1 MVVDA
6 TICFDYLQEMK
17 EMDFTGSKKLIAGRR
32 LIMMM
37 ATLVTALMLG
47 STPTLADT
55 YIVNE
60 TAKMVAFDGQF
71 WDGLGSSGLAIEG
84 TTVVAGSSV
93 ASYAGS
99 NKAGAAYVFDCST
112 LPCRSVSKLL
122 ATVAADNAG
131 LGYSMAISGTTLV
144 VGTNGLPDA
153 VYVYDL
159 ASCEFICYES
169 RILTASDGGDYDAF
183 GLSVAIDGQTVVVS
197 SYLNSHDE
205 KTRAGA
211 AYVFDLATCG
221 PACTETRKLTAS
233 DGSAEDRFSA
243 SVAVDGTTA
252 VVGSQG
258 KKAGY
263 VFNLATCGAACTEAS
278 KLTNSEA
285 TAAFGES
292 VDVSGSMAILGAA
305 SPPSGVSWGAY
316 VFNLET
322 CGAACTET
330 SKLISSDFQSED
342 QFGYSVAIDGATA
355 IVGAYNNDD
364 KSGSAY
370 VFNLETCGAACTQ
383 AAKLL
388 PAGGGRNISFGIAV
402 DIQGT
407 SIAVSAH
414 GDNTGK
420 GAAYIFSGRDLSLG
434 GEIYTD
440 GFED

>member
-1 MVVDA
+1 
-6 TICFDYLQEMK
+6 
-17 EMDFTGSKKLIAGRR
+17 MDFKGSKKRIAARKLIT
-32 LIMMM
+32 MVT
-37 ATLVTALMLG
+37 TLVTALMLG
-47 STPTLADT
+47 STPTLADDT
-55 YIVNE
+55 YVVRGTN
-60 TAKMVAFDGQF
+60 KMAAFDGQI

-84 TTVVAGSSV
+84 TTVVAGSSR

-99 NKAGAAYVFDCST
+99 NGAGAAYVFDCST
-112 LPCRSVSKLL
+112 LPCRNVSKLL
-122 ATVAADNAG
+122 TTAGADNTG
-131 LGYSMAISGTTLV
+131 LGYSIAISGTTLV

-169 RILTASDGGDYDAF
+169 QILTASDGGDYDAF

-233 DGSAEDRFSA
+233 DGSAEDRFSS

-258 KKAGY
+258 NRAGY
-263 VFNLATCGAACTEAS
+263 VFNLATCGAACTEVS

-285 TAAFGES
+285 TPAFGES

-305 SPPSGVSWGAY
+305 SPSSGVSWGAY
-316 VFNLET
+316 IFNLET

-330 SKLISSDFQSED
+330 SKLISSDFQPED
-342 QFGYSVAIDGATA
+342 QFGYSVAIDGTTA
-355 IVGAYNNDD
+355 IVGAYAKDERL
-364 KSGSAY
+364 GSAY

-383 AAKLL
+383 AAKLI
-388 PAGGGRNISFGIAV
+388 PFGGGSFGIAV
-402 DIQGT
+402 DIQGI
-407 SIAVSAH
+407 SIAVSAN
-414 GDNTGK
+414 GDDTGR
-420 GAAYIFSGRDLSLG
+420 GAAYIFNERDLSLG
-434 GEIYTD
+434 GGIHAD